1 MGRELARLEPQSGL
15 EKVEDWAALSDEAR
29 RLRAAEA
36 VRDADRAALFS
47 LLEAHLRAF
56 SRKGLRT
63 SVHTFDSYRRGL
75 EALLDWSELHALKIH
90 QLRRQDALRFRAYL
104 EERGGHDRRGEP
116 CPLAPP
122 SVNARLS
129 AVRCM
134 MQALMWAGLMEADPF
149 AKISIH
155 DPQKPEDKRRPYTR
169 AELSALE
176 AAADRRELAL
186 LLLGADAGLRVSEAC
201 GLTWGDVDPAARR
214 VTVRFGKGG
223 RTAMVGIT
231 ERCAAALSEL
241 RKTGV
246 PAGLE
251 FTGEQLDPSRSV
263 FGIGR
268 RRALAI
274 LERLCRRAGVTCRGF
289 HALRHSAGTRLYEAT
304 RDIKLVA
311 RHLRHAQLETAS
323 VYAKLADTDYLAAV
337 ERLS

>member
-1 MGRELARLEPQSGL
+1 VGRELARLEPQSGL

-169 AELSALE
+169 AELAALE
-176 AAADRRELAL
+176 KVADRRELAL

-201 GLTWGDVDPAARR
+201 GLTWGDVDAEARR

-223 RTAMVGIT
+223 RTAMVGMT
-231 ERCAAALSEL
+231 ERCAAALAELKLSE
-241 RKTGV
+241 
-246 PAGLE
+246 AS
-251 FTGEQLDPSRSV
+251 GEQLDPPHSV

-323 VYAKLADTDYLAAV
+323 IYAKLADTDYLAAV
-337 ERLS
+337 ERLG